1 MAQPNKE
8 RERTGGKAA
17 PARVQK
23 PIGKAIGNKLAM
35 RCALLGGLLGLL
47 GGGTTTLVAVG
58 AVAPAVK
65 PENRDEAAGQGRILG
80 LSLTLMWSVA
90 GAVAGFAFG
99 SRLSGRVRELGQ
111 TVQKLGRGSVEVRVR
126 ATGSDEVTGVAR
138 SLQYLANDLAA
149 LMKDLEQQER
159 QGGALATMD
168 PLVRQLRDR
177 VLAQN
182 LPQLDGFE
190 LDAALSPGSR
200 GGLDYFDAV
209 AVEDTVVCYLVAGE
223 GNGTLSVVAARMARD
238 ELQRALAQGHAPRKT
253 LSHANKVLKQ
263 TLPPGACAK
272 ATLLQL
278 SPVGAKLYQAGARSP
293 LWICQRGEVLELAA
307 EGLALGLDD
316 GPVFDKALRSQEVAL
331 SPGTRLVLVNEAGLR
346 TAQLLDLVRQH
357 TPRHTAMFMNVVLGT
372 LEKDAGEGGLRE
384 DVVLITAKRAGQT

>member
-23 PIGKAIGNKLAM
+23 PIGKAIGRKLAM
-35 RCALLGGLLGLL
+35 RGALLGGLIGLL
-47 GGGTTTLVAVG
+47 AGGTTTLVAVG
-58 AVAPAVK
+58 AVTPAVK
-65 PENRDEAAGQGRILG
+65 PEDRDTAGGEGRFRG
-80 LSLTLMWSVA
+80 LSLTLLWTGL

-177 VLAQN
+177 VLAQSM
-182 LPQLDGFE
+182 PQLDGYE

-200 GGLDYFDAV
+200 GGLDYFDAL
-209 AVEDTVVCYLVAGE
+209 AVEDMVVCYLVAGE

-238 ELQRALAQGHAPRKT
+238 ELQRALA
-253 LSHANKVLKQ
+253 
-263 TLPPGACAK
+263 
-272 ATLLQL
+272 
-278 SPVGAKLYQAGARSP
+278 
-293 LWICQRGEVLELAA
+293 
-307 EGLALGLDD
+307 
-316 GPVFDKALRSQEVAL
+316 
-331 SPGTRLVLVNEAGLR
+331 
-346 TAQLLDLVRQH
+346 
-357 TPRHTAMFMNVVLGT
+357 
-372 LEKDAGEGGLRE
+372 
-384 DVVLITAKRAGQT
+384 